1 MNRGIFFGLVLAA
14 YALPVAG
21 CGGDDDDDDGG
32 SGGNG
37 TGGTSGTGMNVMCEP
52 GAGGADGACLNETDC
67 PMVEDGSLR
76 TAAQTCG
83 VACQSDADP
92 ATCAVGCIV
101 DEEGSTPACSACY
114 AALVGCAAENCL
126 SECGAAPA
134 SAECNQCQ
142 IDEGC
147 RGDFDD
153 CSGLT
158 TVPP

>member
-14 YALPVAG
+14 YALPTAG

-32 SGGNG
+32 DNGTGGNG
-37 TGGTSGTGMNVMCEP
+37 TGGSMNVMCEP
-52 GAGGADGACLNETDC
+52 GAGGACQNETDC
-67 PMVEDGSLR
+67 PKVVNGDLR
-76 TAAQTCG
+76 RTAQTCG
-83 VACQSDADP
+83 VMCQAEADP
-92 ATCAVGCIV
+92 GACAVGCIV
-101 DEEGSTPACSACY
+101 DEESSTPECSACY

-126 SECGAAPA
+126 AECGADPA
-134 SAECNQCQ
+134 GAACNQCQ

-158 TVPP
+158 TVPPQ